1 MTTAVGI
8 IGALLILL
16 GFLANLSGHM
26 SRTSTIYQVVNVLGA
41 SILVWFGI
49 ATGAFIFV
57 GLELVWAL
65 AAAYGIFGRLGRSPT
80 ADDGR
85 D

>member
-8 IGALLILL
+8 IGALLILV
-16 GFLANLSGHM
+16 GFLANLFGHM
-26 SRTSTIYQVVNVLGA
+26 SRTSTVYQVVNVLGA
-41 SILVWFGI
+41 SILVWFGV

-57 GLELVWAL
+57 GLEVVWAL
-65 AAAYGIFGRLGRSPT
+65 AAIYGIFGRLGRSPT